1 MSEPPTPVP
10 GVPPVLGF
18 LTPARR
24 EELRQAYA
32 ARLAA
37 GDNERRI
44 VGDLAMRHGI
54 APSFVRIVLGQAE
67 G

>member
-1 MSEPPTPVP
+1 MSERPTPVP
-10 GVPPVLGF
+10 GLPPVLGF

-24 EELRQAYA
+24 RELRQAYA

-37 GDNERRI
+37 GDDEQRI
-44 VGDLAMRHGI
+44 IGDLAMRHGI
-54 APSFVRIVLGQAE
+54 APSFVRIVLGQNE